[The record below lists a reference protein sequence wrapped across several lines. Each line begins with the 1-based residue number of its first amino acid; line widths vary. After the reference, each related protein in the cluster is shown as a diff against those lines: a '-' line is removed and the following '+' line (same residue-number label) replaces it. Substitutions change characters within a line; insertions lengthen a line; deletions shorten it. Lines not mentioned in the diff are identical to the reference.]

1 MRVGFETTSGEESM
15 LTQQRGMTLIELL
28 IVVVLVAILAV
39 VAVPSYR
46 SSVQKSRRT
55 DAKTALTTSA
65 QAMERVF
72 TQTNTYANVAVGT
85 NGVYST
91 SDNRYYTITFRD
103 GGATNTNATAY
114 QLIATPVGSQAND
127 LCGALK
133 LDQADVRTAAT
144 SGCW

>member
-1 MRVGFETTSGEESM
+1 VFETTPGEQSM
-15 LTQQRGMTLIELL
+15 PTRQRGFTLIELV
-28 IVVVLVAILAV
+28 IVVVLVAILTL
-39 VAVPSYR
+39 VAVPSYL

-55 DAKTALTTSA
+55 DAKTALTASA

-72 TQTNTYANVAVGT
+72 TQTNTYANVTAGT
-85 NGVYST
+85 NGVNST
-91 SDNRYYTITFRD
+91 SDNGYYTITFRD

-127 LCGALK
+127 PCGVLK
-133 LDQADVRTAAT
+133 LDQADVRSAAI